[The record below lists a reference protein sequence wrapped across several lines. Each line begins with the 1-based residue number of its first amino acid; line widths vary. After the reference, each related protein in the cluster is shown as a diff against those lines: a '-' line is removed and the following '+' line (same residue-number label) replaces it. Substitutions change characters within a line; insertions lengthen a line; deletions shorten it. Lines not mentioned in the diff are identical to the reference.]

1 MKRTVNPSRRIVW
14 LVCLSFLSIFLVS
27 GGSEAADK
35 KLFRLGS
42 ASLGSSGYVH
52 WEACAFLTN
61 KYSPNLK
68 ASSLSTGGST
78 EATILLDQGKLELA
92 HGTALEVVAAFEGSQ
107 PFKKKMEPWQV
118 FSWTVFINPMVTLA
132 NSGLKTY
139 YDLKGKPV
147 SLIKKGAGIESF
159 YQIVLEEYGVLKD
172 IKKNYLSFEDSKDAL
187 IDGLIAAFPS
197 NFSGYQPQAIMI
209 ELASRA
215 PYRILET
222 DPEVMKK
229 ANQRNKGI
237 ATTILPKTAYEGM
250 TKDTLCPAFFGMGL
264 SSAAVDDDTIYS
276 FTKAVLDHIDELHS
290 ISKVS
295 NTLTLENST
304 KWLVPGYPVHPGA
317 VRYFKEKG
325 VWLEGLVVG
334 KR

>member
-1 MKRTVNPSRRIVW
+1 MRERMRNLKKVGIAIGV
-14 LVCLSFLSIFLVS
+14 LVS
-27 GGSEAADK
+27 VVCFVSNSPGAEK
-35 KLFRLGS
+35 KMFRIGS
-42 ASLGSSGYVH
+42 ASLGSSGYIH

-68 ASSLSTGGST
+68 ASSISTGGST
-78 EATILLDQGKLELA
+78 EATILVDQGKLDLA
-92 HGTALEVVAAFEGSQ
+92 HGTALEVVAAFAGTQ

-159 YQIVLEEYGVLKD
+159 YQIVLDEYGILKD

-222 DPEVMKK
+222 DPEVMKR

-237 ATTILPKTAYEGM
+237 VTTILPRTVYEGM
-250 TKDTLCPAFFGMGL
+250 TKDMLCPAFYGMGL

-276 FTKAVLDHIDELHS
+276 FTKTVLDHIDELHS

-295 NTLTLENST
+295 NTTTLENST
-304 KWLVPGYPVHPGA
+304 KWLVAGYPVHPGA

-325 VWLEGLVVG
+325 VWRDDLVVG